1 VVAELSAILSFFT
14 KKKLQNVSGTNAA
27 TCPLAADFPSLKLTL
42 SVIQLSTVHFI
53 AMEQHTLLSA
63 YKNL

>member
-1 VVAELSAILSFFT
+1 MLPT
-14 KKKLQNVSGTNAA
+14 A
-27 TCPLAADFPSLKLTL
+27 TWQQKLAADFPSLKLTL

-53 AMEQHTLLSA
+53 EMEQHTLLSA